1 MSNSKNR
8 LESDGIIRLAAA
20 FRKEAVTD
28 ICELTAGECNALY
41 RITFADGLCAVL
53 KVSSGGRGITR
64 NERWLMRSEVA
75 AMRMLYGRI
84 PVPRLLFYDDSRTL
98 INGSYFF
105 MEFIE
110 GDTMLSLRESDV
122 YPRLDRELGQM
133 FRSVTEIT
141 SDRFGIL
148 GSDIRFD
155 SIFELVRFMIGNN
168 LDDIRDMSSDA
179 GVDGVTVFDCLMR
192 DRHAFCEVTHASLIH
207 YDLWANNV
215 MIKDGKIAAIIDWER
230 AIFAEDIM
238 EDKFRGKGNDAF
250 REGYGRA
257 VTTENESIRR
267 RWYTVLIKLSII
279 AEGYYRFDGKDRRSQ
294 DAREDIREIFADIFK
309 KL

>member
-8 LESDGIIRLAAA
+8 LEINDIKRLAAA
-20 FRKEAVTD
+20 FRDAAVAE

-41 RITFADGLCAVL
+41 KLTFSDGLCAVL

-75 AMRMLYGRI
+75 AMRLLYGKF

-110 GDTMLSLRESDV
+110 GETMLSLRDSED
-122 YPRLDRELGQM
+122 YTRLDYELGQM
-133 FRSVTEIT
+133 FRTVTEFT
-141 SDRFGIL
+141 CTQFGIL

-155 SIFELVRFMIGNN
+155 SILELVRFMIKNN
-168 LDDIRDMSSDA
+168 LDDIRDMAGDA
-179 GVDGVTVFDCLMR
+179 GVDESTVFDCLMR
-192 DRHAFCEVTHASLIH
+192 DSHAFCEVTHASLIH

-215 MIKDGKIAAIIDWER
+215 MVKNGKIAAVIDWER
-230 AIFAEDIM
+230 ALFAEDIM
-238 EDKFRGKGNDAF
+238 EDKFRGKNNNAF
-250 REGYGRA
+250 REGYKKT
-257 VTTENESIRR
+257 VTTENEMIRR
-267 RWYTVLIKLSII
+267 RWYTILIKLSII
-279 AEGYYRFDGKDRRSQ
+279 AEGYFRFDGKDTRSRE
-294 DAREDIREIFADIFK
+294 AREDIREIFAGILK
-309 KL
+309 